1 PEQPGG
7 DDRLGERHRG
17 RVAAGGAHND
27 VGVEPRA
34 AGAAGLFGDER
45 QRETALLERAPE
57 LVGPRALLG
66 GLDQLLGGQV
76 REEPRDGIAEQG
88 TQVRAHRLTWGGP
101 TWPPTPPSA
110 RSAPGNPWRSSA
122 MRALIGGP
130 ARGR

>member
-1 PEQPGG
+1 
-7 DDRLGERHRG
+7 D
-17 RVAAGGAHND
+17 D

-76 REEPRDGIAEQG
+76 GEEARDGVGEQRAEIA
-88 TQVRAHRLTWGGP
+88 RAHRSP
-101 TWPPTPPSA
+101 RPRAMMPRRISRVPP
-110 RSAPGNPWRSSA
+110 RSENDGAVCV
-122 MRALIGGP
+122 M
-130 ARGR
+130 